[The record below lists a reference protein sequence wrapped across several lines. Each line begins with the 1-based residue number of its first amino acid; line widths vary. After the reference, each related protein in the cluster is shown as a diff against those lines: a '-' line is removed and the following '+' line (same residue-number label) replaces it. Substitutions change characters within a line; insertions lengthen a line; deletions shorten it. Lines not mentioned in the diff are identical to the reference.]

1 MKNTTDIGLLLFRAG
16 FGLYMLFGHGWGKML
31 KLFAGDFQFASVLGM
46 PESISLGLAVFGE
59 ALCCMLIIVG
69 FKTRLAAIP
78 AAITM
83 FVAAFVAHASDPWF
97 ASNANGGGS
106 KEMAMLYFIAFAS
119 IALLGAGKY
128 SLDGI
133 NKGK

>member
-1 MKNTTDIGLLLFRAG
+1 MKNTTDIGLLLLRIG
-16 FGLYMLFGHGWGKML
+16 FGSYMLFGHGWSKTM
-31 KLFAGDFQFASVLGM
+31 KLLSGDFQFASVLGM
-46 PESISLGLAVFGE
+46 PESISLGLAVLGE
-59 ALCCMLIIVG
+59 ALCCLLIIVG

-83 FVAAFVAHASDPWF
+83 FVAAFVAHGNDPWF
-97 ASNANGGGS
+97 AANANGGGS
-106 KEMAMLYFIAFAS
+106 KEMAMLYLIAFAG

-128 SLDGI
+128 SLDGM